1 MATESLPELTGKQR
15 KDLMISAS
23 AFRPTAGLELA
34 SSKRGLRVRGIDM
47 KTHTL
52 YGEWSLEI
60 AAEGAEV
67 KASLKDHEQAWR
79 GTLEDLRREWA
90 HIILGLMGWQK
101 AINAIELDA
110 RSQEDPTLRH
120 IAPST
125 ISDPA
130 HYNILGDPQW

>member
-1 MATESLPELTGKQR
+1 
-15 KDLMISAS
+15 
-23 AFRPTAGLELA
+23 
-34 SSKRGLRVRGIDM
+34 M

>member
-34 SSKRGLRVRGIDM
+34 G
-47 KTHTL
+47 
-52 YGEWSLEI
+52 
-60 AAEGAEV
+60 
-67 KASLKDHEQAWR
+67 
-79 GTLEDLRREWA
+79 
-90 HIILGLMGWQK
+90 
-101 AINAIELDA
+101 
-110 RSQEDPTLRH
+110 SQEDPTLRH

-130 HYNILGDPQW
+130 NYNILGDPQW

>member
-1 MATESLPELTGKQR
+1 
-15 KDLMISAS
+15 
-23 AFRPTAGLELA
+23 
-34 SSKRGLRVRGIDM
+34 M
-47 KTHTL
+47 KTHPL

>member
-1 MATESLPELTGKQR
+1 
-15 KDLMISAS
+15 
-23 AFRPTAGLELA
+23 
-34 SSKRGLRVRGIDM
+34 M

-52 YGEWSLEI
+52 HGEWSLEI
-60 AAEGAEV
+60 TAEGVTE
-67 KASLKDHEQAWR
+67 KASLKDHKRAWY
-79 GTLEDLRREWA
+79 GTLGDLHREWSR
-90 HIILGLMGWQK
+90 IILGLMGWQK
-101 AINAIELDA
+101 AINAIELDS